1 MKIIAA
7 VDEDGGIGKN
17 GKLLFN
23 ISKDMAYFKKITTGK
38 TVVMGRKTYES
49 IGKPLPARRNIVL
62 TRDSKNY
69 QGVETVS
76 SVEELLRICDN
87 DAFVIGGG
95 EVYKLLMPY
104 CDTAYI
110 TRIFKRTDADV
121 FMPELSDADYWKI
134 VEKSKIYHES
144 NVDFQFFIYKRTI

>member
-23 ISKDMAYFKKITTGK
+23 IPTDMAFFKKLTTGK

-49 IGKPLPARRNIVL
+49 IGRPLPDRRNIVL
-62 TRDSKNY
+62 THDSENNR
-69 QGVETVS
+69 GVEKVS
-76 SVEELLRICDN
+76 SIEELLRICDN

-121 FMPELSDADYWKI
+121 FMPELSDADGWNI

-144 NVDFQFFIYKRTI
+144 NVDFQFLIYKRTI

>member
-7 VDEDGGIGKN
+7 VDEDWGIGKN

-23 ISKDMAYFKKITTGK
+23 IPKDMAFFKKITTGR

-49 IGKPLPARRNIVL
+49 IGRPLLDRRNIVL
-62 TRDSKNY
+62 THDSKNY
-69 QGVETVS
+69 RGVETAS

-121 FMPELSDADYWKI
+121 FMPELSYADDWKTA
-134 VEKSKIYHES
+134 EKSKIYHEN

>member
-7 VDEDGGIGKN
+7 VDENGGIGKN

-23 ISKDMAYFKKITTGK
+23 IPKDMAFFKKITTGK

-49 IGKPLPARRNIVL
+49 IGRSLPDRRNIVL
-62 TRDSKNY
+62 THDSKNNR
-69 QGVETVS
+69 GVETVS

-95 EVYKLLMPY
+95 EVYKLLLPY

-110 TRIFKRTDADV
+110 TRILKRTDADV
-121 FMPELSDADYWKI
+121 FMPEISDTDGWRI
-134 VEKSKIYHES
+134 VEKSEVYHEN